1 MDTGHAARA
10 GATPDDV
17 RASYDAGNEF
27 FRLWLD
33 AGMSYTGALYAG
45 DEPLEAAQRRKLAW
59 LADAAGVT
67 PGSAVLDIG
76 CGWGACLEYLAT
88 ERGVARGQ
96 GISLSPAQIAEVRRR
111 AIPGVEVEHVSYL
124 DYRPQEPFDALVS
137 IGMLEHVVSPDE
149 AREGRAVEIYRRY
162 FRRAHGFTRPG
173 ARFGLQTIVR
183 ARIPRIA
190 ADARELGWATRVI
203 FPGSIAPR
211 LEDLVVA
218 VAPCWEILE
227 LRTGRDDYRR
237 TCAAWLSRLEG
248 HEAEIR
254 ARFGDARFEE
264 YRRYLAACV
273 HSFAM
278 GYVSLCRFALVRQD
292 ADQEDG
298 GCRNRMSR

>member
-1 MDTGHAARA
+1 M

-17 RASYDAGNEF
+17 RTSYDAGNEF

-33 AGMSYTGALYAG
+33 EGMSYTGAMYAG
-45 DEPLEAAQRRKLAW
+45 DESLEAAQRRKLGW

-76 CGWGACLEYLAT
+76 CGWGACLEFLAR
-88 ERGVARGQ
+88 ERGVSRAH

-111 AIPGVEVEHVSYL
+111 AIPGVETECVSYL
-124 DYRPQEPFDALVS
+124 DYQPVERFDAVVS
-137 IGMLEHVVSPDE
+137 IGMLEHVVSPEE
-149 AREGRAVEIYRRY
+149 ARAGRAVEAYRRY
-162 FRRAHGFTRPG
+162 FRRAHAFTRPG

-183 ARIPRIA
+183 ARIPRVA
-190 ADARELGWATRVI
+190 ADAREVGWATRVI

-211 LEDLVVA
+211 LEDLVVS

-237 TCAAWLSRLEG
+237 TCEEWLARLSAR
-248 HEAEIR
+248 EAEIR
-254 ARFGDARFEE
+254 ARFGDERFDE

-273 HSFAM
+273 RSFAE
-278 GYVSLCRFALVRQD
+278 GYVSLCRFALRRLAV
-292 ADQEDG
+292 E
-298 GCRNRMSR
+298 